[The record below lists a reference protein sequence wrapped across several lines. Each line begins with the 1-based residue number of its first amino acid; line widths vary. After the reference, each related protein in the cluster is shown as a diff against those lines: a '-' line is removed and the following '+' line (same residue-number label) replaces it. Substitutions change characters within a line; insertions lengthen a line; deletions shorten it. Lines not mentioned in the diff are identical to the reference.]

1 MTLCDQIKWACCTIK
16 GARLAAVPPPGKRGA
31 FERLEAPRS
40 PAPSTHLYPTFL
52 VSAHAPGLKSIKKVF
67 TSVVGTCFI
76 TLGVLLLVLNPVG
89 LLVNFVAFIRVVRLA
104 LLDARVGRPVLLAP
118 V

>member
-16 GARLAAVPPPGKRGA
+16 GAPLAAVPPPGKRGA

-40 PAPSTHLYPTFL
+40 PAPSTHLSPTSP

>member
-1 MTLCDQIKWACCTIK
+1 M
-16 GARLAAVPPPGKRGA
+16 RLRALRHPPR
-31 FERLEAPRS
+31 
-40 PAPSTHLYPTFL
+40 TYPTFL
-52 VSAHAPGLKSIKKVF
+52 SAHAPGLKSIKKVF
-67 TSVVGTCFI
+67 TCVVGTCFI

-89 LLVNFVAFIRVVRLA
+89 LLANFVAFIRVVRLA